1 MAFPGG
7 FREYMAVKR
16 RKLEV
21 QGQEIAATGSQSS
34 VLTGLTLYFNG
45 YTGSSDLTM
54 IQFKEL
60 VLVHGALVRDKLE
73 PDVTHIIATQMTDSK
88 MRNLRKPVVKP
99 EWLLDSI
106 KRQNLLP
113 WLTYRLYTDIAPSQQ
128 TLGSFFSGGTSQ
140 SGDQPSS
147 TSTHGGENEL
157 ITSAE
162 GNLEKQI
169 LGTAS
174 EKAQVEHVQIE
185 EEAIADEGEGEVES
199 DESESED
206 VRTRQGADT
215 ESEWVKANTCT
226 APGFLQK
233 FFASSRLHHLSTWK
247 GELRDFVYRQ
257 GPRRRMNATTYS
269 KRIIVH
275 VDMDCYFASVALRD
289 RPHLQSSPVVVA
301 HSLGL
306 AGRST
311 SDVASCNYVARSH
324 GLRNGMSLGRAREI
338 CKDLHVLPY
347 EFEKYEA
354 CTKALYNVLLRQGD
368 EVEAVSCDE
377 AYVDVTSS
385 IKESGQEIQLAENL
399 RREIF
404 EVTGGCA
411 ARSAITC
418 IGPNKLLA
426 RMATTRA
433 KPNGVF
439 QVKQEEALQFMEGQL
454 VRDLPGVGW
463 VLADKAAKRN
473 IKTCKELAVLSLP
486 RLQADFGPKTGS
498 MLYNACRGIDM
509 RPLENTP
516 RQSVGAEV
524 NWGIRFTTQDQVEQF
539 IRELSQEINK
549 RMKLASVGGKLLT
562 VKAKKKRYVG
572 EPQKVLGCGD
582 CDNLSKSWNAQNGI
596 NSWETIFRESYRLL
610 CELQIE
616 ATDIRGV
623 GIHVSKLCSDSLS
636 LPGHPV
642 REQSFLNF
650 EGAAPDAQERNNPP
664 PHKME
669 DHRKTLDEQ
678 KTTLSEYGINPE
690 EIDLDVLKELPEE
703 IQADLLPY
711 LKARESHHRPFQI
724 NARAGCSSSSSSISK
739 PNGGQQFDPS
749 YLLPTASQVDPEV
762 MKALPDEI
770 RQDLE
775 KAIGMRRGMAARSI
789 SGMRNVPRRGK
800 IHGNKVSPNKGQ
812 VQLQSRRQSI
822 TCKSIPVPP
831 PSPSLGGQSDFGS
844 VRCMLEDWV
853 STRLPPTDDDVN
865 AFLRYLESLI
875 DEMELERLETLLKWF
890 FCRVGVESSVI
901 NSKGKGNAEW
911 SKVAEMLTTHVNE
924 MVMKKY
930 GCQMK
935 GLGGSQ
941 R

>member
-73 PDVTHIIATQMTDSK
+73 PDVTHIIATQMTDQK

-128 TLGSFFSGGTSQ
+128 TLGGFFSGGTSQ
-140 SGDQPSS
+140 SRDQPSS
-147 TSTHGGENEL
+147 TSTHGGEDEL
-157 ITSAE
+157 ITSTK
-162 GNLEKQI
+162 GSSEKQKM
-169 LGTAS
+169 GTAS
-174 EKAQVEHVQIE
+174 EKPQIEHVDIG

-199 DESESED
+199 DVSESED
-206 VRTRQGADT
+206 VRTRQGADP
-215 ESEWVKANTCT
+215 ESEWVKANICT

-257 GPRRRMNATTYS
+257 GPRRRTNATAHS
-269 KRIIVH
+269 KRVIIH

-289 RPHLQSSPVVVA
+289 RPHLQSLPVVVA
-301 HSLGL
+301 HSVGL

-311 SDVASCNYVARSH
+311 ADVASCNYVARSH

-377 AYVDVTSS
+377 AYVDITSL
-385 IKESGQEIQLAENL
+385 IKESGQEIQLAEKL
-399 RREIF
+399 RGEIF

-411 ARSAITC
+411 ASIG

-454 VRDLPGVGW
+454 VRELPGVGW

-473 IKTCKELAVLSLP
+473 IKTCKDLAVLSLP

-509 RPLENTP
+509 RPLENNP

-524 NWGIRFTTQDQVEQF
+524 NWGIRFTTQDQVEHF

-562 VKAKKKRYVG
+562 VKAKKKRYKG
-572 EPQKVLGCGD
+572 EPQKFLGCGD
-582 CDNLSKSWNAQNGI
+582 CDNLSKSWNASNCI

-616 ATDIRGV
+616 PTDIRGV
-623 GIHVSKLCSDSLS
+623 GIHVSKLCSDSLPF
-636 LPGHPV
+636 PGHPV

-650 EGAAPDAQERNNPP
+650 EGAATDAQERNNPP
-664 PHKME
+664 PPKS
-669 DHRKTLDEQ
+669 DDNRKTLGEH

-711 LKARESHHRPFQI
+711 LKARESHDRPLQI
-724 NARAGCSSSSSSISK
+724 NARAGCSSSTSTSK
-739 PNGGQQFDPS
+739 PSEGQPYDPS
-749 YLLPTASQVDPEV
+749 CLLPTASQVDPEV

-770 RQDLE
+770 RKDLE
-775 KAIGMRRGMAARSI
+775 KAIGMRRGAAGRSI
-789 SGMRNVPRRGK
+789 FGMRNAPRRGK
-800 IHGNKVSPNKGQ
+800 ILGKISPSKGQ
-812 VQLQSRRQSI
+812 VQFQSRRQSI
-822 TCKSIPVPP
+822 TCKATPVPR

-865 AFLRYLESLI
+865 AFLRYLESLV

-890 FCRVGVESSVI
+890 LCRVGVENSVI

-924 MVMKKY
+924 MVKKKY
-930 GCQMK
+930 GCQIK
-935 GLGGSQ
+935 GLCGLQ